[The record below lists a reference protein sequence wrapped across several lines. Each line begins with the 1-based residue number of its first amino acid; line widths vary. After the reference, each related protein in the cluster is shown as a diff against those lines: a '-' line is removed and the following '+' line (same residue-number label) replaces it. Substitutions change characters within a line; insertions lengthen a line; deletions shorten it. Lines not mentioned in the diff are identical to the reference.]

1 MNIFMNTFLRGE
13 FDMFK
18 ILRILLCLV
27 SVLFLISC
35 TNPKRE
41 IISVNSE
48 ELLQDA
54 DNPGY
59 FRKKYKN
66 NEIYITGDV
75 LYIGVPKDNPSKR
88 DTTYVSIAE
97 DDKTVVLIYFDL
109 FINNYVEVG
118 QRVKVK
124 CNFRSFKRPT
134 FYYNGNFVTF
144 TKGEI
149 VKIFDE
155 ELP

>member
-1 MNIFMNTFLRGE
+1 MGKIR
-13 FDMFK
+13 K
-18 ILRILLCLV
+18 ILMCMV

-35 TNPKRE
+35 SNSKRE
-41 IISVNSE
+41 IISVNAE

-59 FRKKYKN
+59 FRKKYRN

-88 DTTYVSIAE
+88 DTTYVTIAE
-97 DDKTVVLIYFDL
+97 DDKTVVLIYFDF
-109 FINNYVEVG
+109 FINKYVKDG
-118 QRVKVK
+118 QTVKVK

-149 VKIFDE
+149 VKILDK